1 MRRTKKENEN
11 DWRRFLAAACLTTA
25 AIIFMLSGC
34 ASPRGVPD
42 YDGDLI
48 PQDAADSTTYVK
60 VHIEN
65 HRTVD
70 ALAPTIYLT
79 GSGRHSLG
87 RIEGMGGKIDR
98 LVDTSW
104 FGADGCLQL
113 SAHYVGSGDLVFDR
127 LCWRPHETITAS
139 LDNIFVSGSA
149 WSHR

>member
-1 MRRTKKENEN
+1 MKYARLRSA
-11 DWRRFLAAACLTTA
+11 LALV
-25 AIIFMLSGC
+25 IIVPLYIILATGC
-34 ASPRGVPD
+34 ATARGVPD
-42 YDGDLI
+42 YDGADVPSLVTS
-48 PQDAADSTTYVK
+48 PDSTTYVR

-70 ALAPTIYLT
+70 AIAPTIYLT

-104 FGADGCLQL
+104 FASDGCLQL

-127 LCWRPHETITAS
+127 LCWREHEIITAS
-139 LDNIFVSGSA
+139 LDNIFIAASA

>member
-1 MRRTKKENEN
+1 MKHQRIRSA
-11 DWRRFLAAACLTTA
+11 LAL
-25 AIIFMLSGC
+25 AIAVPLWIILATGC

-48 PQDAADSTTYVK
+48 PQSDATDSVTFVK

-98 LVDTSW
+98 LVDTAW
-104 FGADGCLQL
+104 FASDGCLQL
-113 SAHYVGSGDLVFDR
+113 SAHYVGNGDLVFDR
-127 LCWRPHETITAS
+127 LCWRKGEIITAS